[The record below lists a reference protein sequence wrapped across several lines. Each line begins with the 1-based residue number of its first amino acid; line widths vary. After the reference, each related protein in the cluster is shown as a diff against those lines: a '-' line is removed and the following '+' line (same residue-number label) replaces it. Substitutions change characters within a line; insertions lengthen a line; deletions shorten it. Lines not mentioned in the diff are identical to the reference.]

1 MSETYPFL
9 YGRLPIYTSIDGF
22 DPERPE
28 EIISEVNQALS
39 IHVQNLIAMEYL
51 YWYRRGITPIYL
63 KTKSVRE
70 EINNKVSENHA
81 GQIVDWK
88 NGYFLAAPAFYTSR
102 REDEET
108 ADKVKQLNEYLYVSG
123 KQNADND
130 LVDWFHTVGKADLF
144 VQSVDDEETPFRAY
158 AIDPRTSFVACSLKP
173 GNEPVFAV
181 HSVVNGDTLTL
192 DVWDKKNVYR
202 ILGTVTGKLVTPDP
216 DYMCTASDIVSVE
229 PNPLGEIPI
238 VEYFYNSV
246 RMSAFEAVVPL
257 LDAINQI
264 QSDRLDGLDQFIQS
278 LLVFY
283 NCTLGED
290 EDGNAITTAY
300 VREAG
305 AIFLKAVGENKADV
319 KQLSTELNQ
328 SQTQV
333 LVENLYE
340 QLNVI
345 CGLPDTTTK
354 SSRGDTG
361 VAVELRDGFRMAE
374 TMARN
379 TEDLFKKSNSQFDRI
394 ITKILRDKNLLD
406 IKLNDFALNFTRNE
420 IYGMQSK
427 AQSFATLVAAGYH
440 PVIAMS
446 KSGVSA
452 DPVADY
458 EASKGYMRLRWGDP
472 DAPAPQPKTSI
483 VEEDRTEPE
492 SIGETL

>member
-9 YGRLPIYTSIDGF
+9 YGRLPIYTSIKGF
-22 DPERPE
+22 DPNRPE
-28 EIISEVNQALS
+28 EIIYEVNQALS

-51 YWYRRGITPIYL
+51 YWYRRGITPIYAKE
-63 KTKSVRE
+63 KTVRE
-70 EINNKVSENHA
+70 EINNKISENHA
-81 GQIVDWK
+81 GMIVDWK
-88 NGYFLAAPAFYTSR
+88 DGYFLAQPAFYTSR

-108 ADKVKQLNEYLYVSG
+108 AEKVKQLNDYLYVSG
-123 KQNADND
+123 KQSADNKV
-130 LVDWFHTVGKADLF
+130 VDWFHTVGKGDLF
-144 VQSVDDEETPFRAY
+144 VQSVDDPDTPYKAY
-158 AIDPRTSFVACSLKP
+158 SLDPRSAFVAMSLEP

-181 HSVVNGDTLTL
+181 HSVVNDNKLTL
-192 DVWDKKNVYR
+192 DVWDKNYVYK
-202 ILGTVTGKLVTPDP
+202 LEGTVTGRLVTPDP
-216 DYMCTASDIVSVE
+216 DYMCTAVDLVSYE
-229 PNPLGEIPI
+229 PNPLGLLPI

-246 RMSAFEAVVPL
+246 RQSAFEPGIPI
-257 LDAINQI
+257 LDAINQV

-283 NCTLGED
+283 NCELGED
-290 EDGNAITTAY
+290 EDGNQITPAY
-300 VREAG
+300 VRAAG
-305 AIFLKAVGENKADV
+305 AVFLKAVGENKADL
-319 KQLSTELNQ
+319 KEISSQLDQ

-379 TEDLFKKSNSQFDRI
+379 TEDLFRESNSYFDRI
-394 ITKILRDKNLLD
+394 VTKILRDKNILD
-406 IKLNDFALNFTRNE
+406 ISPADFALNFTRNE

-427 AQSFATLVAAGYH
+427 AQAFSTLVTAGYH
-440 PVIAMS
+440 PVIAMA

-458 EASKGYMRLRWGDP
+458 EASKGYLRLRWGDP
-472 DAPAPQPKTSI
+472 DAPAPQPTTDI
-483 VEEDRTEPE
+483 VEEDRTTTE
-492 SIGETL
+492 SLADSL